1 MCVFAWMC
9 VQEVPVLLRLL
20 SLHCLCVPLV
30 LILDECQYAGDRDWM
45 LVQSVS
51 NALVDQVR
59 ASGCSTS
66 WSPHLPPPSPASKS
80 VCV

>member
-1 MCVFAWMC
+1 MCVFVWAM
-9 VQEVPVLLRLL
+9 QEAPVLLRLL

-51 NALVDQVR
+51 NALVEQVMR
-59 ASGCSTS
+59 GFGVM
-66 WSPHLPPPSPASKS
+66 L
-80 VCV
+80 